1 MQYVA
6 VAVTLLPAMVDA
18 VAVVATV
25 KTTVQTARWVGSWAK
40 WAVSGPAPDKD
51 DGAWQMVEQ
60 EANGAVVDAE
70 LKLAPYT

>member
-40 WAVSGPAPDKD
+40 WAVSGPTSDGD
-51 DGAWQMVEQ
+51 DGAWQLVEQ
-60 EANGAVVDAE
+60 EESGPVVDAE
-70 LKLAPYT
+70 LRLSYT